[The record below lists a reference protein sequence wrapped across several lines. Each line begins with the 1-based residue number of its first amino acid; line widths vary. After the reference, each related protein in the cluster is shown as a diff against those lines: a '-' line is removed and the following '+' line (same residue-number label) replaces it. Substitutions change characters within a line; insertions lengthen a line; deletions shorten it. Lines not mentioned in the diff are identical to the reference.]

1 SQDSAVIPPR
11 WVATFFVALGVG
23 LLPWSLWLE
32 LSLPSEKVARH
43 WDVAWAGF
51 DLVLATALLL
61 TAVSL
66 FRQSPLRRDFAAAT
80 GTLLVAD
87 AWFDT
92 LTAGTGSDLWLA
104 IALAVLAELPLA
116 GICFALAKPS
126 G

>member
-1 SQDSAVIPPR
+1 VIPPR
-11 WVATFFVALGVG
+11 WVATLFGVLGVG

-51 DLVLATALLL
+51 DLVLAAALLL

-92 LTAGTGSDLWLA
+92 LTAGTGSDLWFA
-104 IALAVLAELPLA
+104 ITLAVLAELPLA
-116 GICFALAKPS
+116 GICFALARPS
-126 G
+126 R